1 MVGIHEAAKFLGVA
15 AQTLRRWEREGMLIP
30 DEGTLGVRRRYDLAW
45 PRRARSVRR
54 GVETLRDIF
63 AYCLAVVRRLRIFGQ
78 RYKLKLTGPKRSE
91 TWE

>member
-63 AYCLAVVRRLRIFGQ
+63 AYCLAVDPRSLRD
-78 RYKLKLTGPKRSE
+78 LRSR
-91 TWE
+91 